1 MVGLSNNLE
10 TIDDHNLAYEADVK
24 RQESNR
30 IAVELDETLTW
41 DRVANH
47 MRDHYGYDPDN
58 CQFSEVI
65 LSVRKLMRQVVQV
78 VEDDEDSLDEDGICM
93 QCGVDWRI
101 CNCPVCG
108 TIHKEHGEL

>member
-1 MVGLSNNLE
+1 MYDRKEAKSMVNNLE
-10 TIDDHNLAYEADVK
+10 TIVK

-58 CQFSEVI
+58 CQLSEVI

-78 VEDDEDSLDEDGICM
+78 VEDDEDSV
-93 QCGVDWRI
+93 VDVRKRY
-101 CNCPVCG
+101 CSVCG
-108 TIHKEHGEL
+108 QLCEGHGEL